1 MRQIDAIVV
10 HCTAHPDAKS
20 WPIGVRSIRVDHV
33 NGRGW
38 NDIGYHYVIRRDGEI
53 ECGRMESIQ
62 GAHCQTMNATSL
74 GVAWVGLEKPTK
86 EQRATLVKL
95 VRELMHRY
103 GVAIHRVFGHSEA
116 DPSSK
121 KTCPVIDMVQFRVE
135 IGQ

>member
-20 WPIGVRSIRVDHV
+20 ATIGVRSIRVDHV

-62 GAHCQTMNATSL
+62 GAHAPPMNATSL
-74 GVAWVGLEKPTK
+74 GVAWVGLEHPTS
-86 EQRATLVKL
+86 EQRTALVKL
-95 VRELMHRY
+95 VRELMLRY
-103 GVAIHRVFGHSEA
+103 GVAIHRVFGHREA
-116 DPSSK
+116 DPSCGKS
-121 KTCPVIDMVQFRVE
+121 CPVIDMVQFRVE